1 MLKKKIA
8 RVPPLQNGGFF
19 KNFGHFLAKFG
30 QNRILRWW
38 NNGTLHVVRVSNVFS
53 KNSAFSMLK
62 EGNRVRFQMGQTS
75 SAHSTLRRR
84 FFFAFFC
91 WTAEHSEFSVERR
104 ETSERTSFSQHW
116 EGAFRFCGTEGAF
129 ACVVEDVSKYWY
141 SPSAFWTF
149 GESGAKDSFSGSLSA
164 GVFSCVRWGPVLG
177 PFLRY
182 NVTNS
187 IFKAF

>member
-1 MLKKKIA
+1 MCLKA
-8 RVPPLQNGGFF
+8 TVWNCL
-19 KNFGHFLAKFG
+19 KFHTFHTISNKG
-30 QNRILRWW
+30 RFPMCLKATVW
-38 NNGTLHVVRVSNVFS
+38 NC
-53 KNSAFSMLK
+53 LK
-62 EGNRVRFQMGQTS
+62 FHT
-75 SAHSTLRRR
+75 

-187 IFKAF
+187 NFLVFLSLFKAKHALPRASVVLKML